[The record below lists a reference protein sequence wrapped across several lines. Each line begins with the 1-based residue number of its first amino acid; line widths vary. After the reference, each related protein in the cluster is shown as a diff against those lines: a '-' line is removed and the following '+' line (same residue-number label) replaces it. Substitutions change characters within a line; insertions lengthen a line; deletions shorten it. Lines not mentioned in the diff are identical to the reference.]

1 MLATAAM
8 LAAAWAGSN
17 ALNGIGVA
25 PVTVAKHASMGL
37 VAGAVATPPAVD
49 NYRFATPAP
58 GVYWS
63 NHKQHR
69 SLSGCCYVNGREWV
83 SSHDS
88 CCPSGASAYGV
99 HDDDD
104 TRILVRVGNVQV
116 GISPW
121 KRIDAFGLRHLED
134 ARNRWLH
141 AHGFTGGV
149 RTFRNDAYAPAHDHA
164 HAHAEGEFSRLPAA
178 DERLEVRASPARETI
193 QPRATITLPV
203 ETPRFRQRMRV
214 DSGNCAS
221 PVIVVRRRAPFANQI
236 ADCDWRGN
244 SGVITVRGEASA
256 SAGVIRVLPRE
267 TATSAPATRL
277 AQAH

>member
-25 PVTVAKHASMGL
+25 PVTVAKHASMGV
-37 VAGAVATPPAVD
+37 VATAVATPPAVD
-49 NYRFATPAP
+49 NYRFATPLP

-63 NHKQHR
+63 NHSQHR
-69 SLSGCCYVNGREWV
+69 ALSGCCYVNGREWV

-88 CCPSGASAYGV
+88 CCHSGASAYGV

-149 RTFRNDAYAPAHDHA
+149 RTFRNDAYAPAHQ
-164 HAHAEGEFSRLPAA
+164 HAHAEGGLVRLPAA
-178 DERLEVRASPARETI
+178 DDRLEVRALPIRESI

-214 DSGNCAS
+214 DAGSNCAA
-221 PVIVVRRRAPFANQI
+221 PVIVVRRRAAFANQI
-236 ADCDWRGN
+236 ADCAWRGN
-244 SGVITVRGEASA
+244 AGVATIRGEASA
-256 SAGVIRVLPRE
+256 SGVIRVLPRDV
-267 TATSAPATRL
+267 AATRF
-277 AQAH
+277 ARAE